1 MSRINQGNLSIFV
14 QQTRSR
20 LRKCSFTAFSSFEV
34 FVGNSHAS
42 DEEPAQMTTGAYT
55 EVRDRGMR
63 NGDEVSHDGYFQ
75 LTEGGRCPPSYYN
88 EVIV

>member
-42 DEEPAQMTTGAYT
+42 DEEPAQMTTGAYN

-63 NGDEVSHDGYFQ
+63 NGDEVSRDGYFQ
-75 LTEGGRCPPSYYN
+75 LTERGQRPPSYFN
-88 EVIV
+88 EVEV

>member
-1 MSRINQGNLSIFV
+1 
-14 QQTRSR
+14 
-20 LRKCSFTAFSSFEV
+20 
-34 FVGNSHAS
+34 
-42 DEEPAQMTTGAYT
+42 MTTGAYT